1 MDKESVQATS
11 PKAYDQVL
19 EYLKTLIKNK
29 DISYGGKIPSEREL
43 METLGISRNSV
54 REALRILEHT
64 GVLESRHGKGNFLVN
79 RMGESLSSVFSML
92 VLMEESNYREVNQL
106 RSVLEKQAY
115 VQACA
120 LISEEGK
127 EKAGAIINR
136 MENGDLEERIRS
148 DHELHHLVFEYS
160 QNRLLILLTNALS
173 EIIRS
178 EGEVVLRHP
187 LIRKNGSHFIR
198 ILPFVLLREIFRKGF
213 WHWKNIMNGL
223 NVTSKCDRIQKE
235 IYDCAKVKW

>member
-29 DISYGGKIPSEREL
+29 DISYGGKILSEREL
-43 METLGISRNSV
+43 METLRISRNSV

-120 LISEEGK
+120 LISGEGK

-136 MENGDLEERIRS
+136 MENGDLEERMRS

-160 QNRLLILLTNALS
+160 QNRLLILLMDALS

-178 EGEVVLRHP
+178 EGEVVLRQAASIDTEEWIALH
-187 LIRKNGSHFIR
+187 
-198 ILPFVLLREIFRKGF
+198 
-213 WHWKNIMNGL
+213 KNIAICLIEGNIQEGL
-223 NVTSKCDRIQKE
+223 LALEEHYEWLERDIKM
-235 IYDCAKVKW
+235 